1 MYEYWQIECLLV
13 DCDCCCCCMS
23 LFLFLCMQIWLLI
36 SAAVLAL
43 LLHYVPKVCE
53 SCLSSND
60 SASSTPSHSAHHC
73 SSSAAVA
80 TDRLAKE
87 GTGHQRERGMQ
98 AFRRQCCNS
107 IAVGVQ
113 DGCSNCNGCCCDC
126 HQLPMSPMRL
136 GRRGKKERRKK

>member
-1 MYEYWQIECLLV
+1 
-13 DCDCCCCCMS
+13 
-23 LFLFLCMQIWLLI
+23 MQIWLLI

-43 LLHYVPKVCE
+43 LLHYVSKVCE

-87 GTGHQRERGMQ
+87 GTGHQREREKEACRHSEGNAATPLRLASRM
-98 AFRRQCCNS
+98 AAA
-107 IAVGVQ
+107 IAMAAAAIATNYQ
-113 DGCSNCNGCCCDC
+113 
-126 HQLPMSPMRL
+126 
-136 GRRGKKERRKK
+136 

>member
-1 MYEYWQIECLLV
+1 
-13 DCDCCCCCMS
+13 
-23 LFLFLCMQIWLLI
+23 MQIWLLI

-43 LLHYVPKVCE
+43 LLHYVSKVCE

-87 GTGHQRERGMQ
+87 GTGHQREKEACRHSAGNAATPLRLASRM
-98 AFRRQCCNS
+98 AAA
-107 IAVGVQ
+107 IAMAAAAIATNYQ
-113 DGCSNCNGCCCDC
+113 
-126 HQLPMSPMRL
+126 
-136 GRRGKKERRKK
+136 